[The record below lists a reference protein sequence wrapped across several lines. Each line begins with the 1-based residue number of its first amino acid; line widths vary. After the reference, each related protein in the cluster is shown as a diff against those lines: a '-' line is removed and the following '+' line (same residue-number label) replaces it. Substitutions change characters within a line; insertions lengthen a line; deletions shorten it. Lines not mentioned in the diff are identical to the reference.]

1 MLRSR
6 YKDLPI
12 AEIMAKRKL
21 KNPIYLVILG
31 YLMIIVLGTVLLSL
45 PFSTQVPIRF
55 IDALFTAT
63 SAVCVTGLSVIDIR
77 TVFSDTGLWILIFL
91 MELGGLGIMTFS
103 TALLL
108 ISGMRPGFNQQV
120 MLQENFTQDG
130 RIDSVKILWAVIPF
144 TLLVEACGAVIFFL
158 KFSDLSLGTRI
169 LYAVFHS
176 VSSFCNVGF
185 SPWADSLTHFQ
196 FNPVMNITTCLLII
210 AGGFGFLA
218 ISEARFLFNFKTR
231 TIQRISLHTKIAFFC
246 TLILITVGTASI
258 LLMEWNSSALG
269 STFIQK
275 ITSAAF
281 ISISSRT
288 AGFNSLSMISL
299 GAGTLFLV
307 AVLMFIGTNPG
318 GCGGGIKTTTAA
330 VIALLGFNRLLGRE
344 KTQVLGRTIP
354 EETLEKAVRI
364 FVVSIILIAIFTII
378 LLQTEY
384 SGIHY
389 GSGNTP
395 FLKVLFEVISAYA
408 TCGLSL
414 GLTPEL
420 TDAGRLI
427 LCIVMFIGRL
437 GALFLISAVIK
448 KPNTGAW
455 YAEENIM
462 VG

>member
-1 MLRSR
+1 MLRTR

-12 AEIMAKRKL
+12 AEMVAKRKL

-31 YLMIIVLGTVLLSL
+31 YLTTILLGTLLLSL

-55 IDALFTAT
+55 IDAFFTST

-77 TVFSDTGLWILIFL
+77 AVFSDTGLWILTFL
-91 MELGGLGIMTFS
+91 MEMGGLGIMTFS

-144 TLLVEACGAVIFFL
+144 TLLLEAFGAVIFFL
-158 KFSDLSLGTRI
+158 EFSDLSLSTRI

-185 SPWADSLTHFQ
+185 APWADSLVRFQ
-196 FNPVMNITTCLLII
+196 FNPVINITTSLLIV

-218 ISEARFLFNFKTR
+218 ISETRYLFNFKTR
-231 TIQRISLHTKIAFFC
+231 TIQRVSLHTKIAFFC
-246 TLILITVGTASI
+246 TFILIAAGTIAV
-258 LLMEWNSSALG
+258 LLMERSTADLG
-269 STFIQK
+269 TTFIQRL
-275 ITSAAF
+275 TSAMF
-281 ISISSRT
+281 ISVSSRT
-288 AGFNSLSMISL
+288 AGFNTLNMLSL
-299 GAGTLFLV
+299 GGGTLFLI
-307 AVLMFIGTNPG
+307 AILMFIGANPG
-318 GCGGGIKTTTAA
+318 SCGGGIKTTTAA
-330 VIALLGFNRLLGRE
+330 LLALLGFNRLLGRE

-354 EETLEKAVRI
+354 EETVDKAVRI
-364 FVVSIILIAIFTII
+364 FVVSILIVVVFTII

-384 SGIHY
+384 SGLHY
-389 GSGNTP
+389 GTGNTP

-408 TCGLSL
+408 TCGLSM

-420 TDAGRLI
+420 TDAGRLV
-427 LCIVMFIGRL
+427 LCVVMFIGRL
-437 GALFLISAVIK
+437 GALFLVSAVIRK
-448 KPNTGAW
+448 ANSGAW

>member
-1 MLRSR
+1 MLRTR
-6 YKDLPI
+6 YIDKPFADI
-12 AEIMAKRKL
+12 VAKRKL
-21 KNPIYLVILG
+21 KNPIYLVIFG
-31 YLMIIVLGTVLLSL
+31 YLMTIVIGTLLLSL
-45 PFSTQVPIRF
+45 PISTKVPIRF
-55 IDALFTAT
+55 IDALFTST
-63 SAVCVTGLSVIDIR
+63 SAVCVTGLSVLDIR
-77 TVFSDTGLWILIFL
+77 AVFSDTGLWVITFL
-91 MELGGLGIMTFS
+91 MQVGGLGIMTFS

-130 RIDSVKILWAVIPF
+130 RIDSVKVLWAVIPF
-144 TLLVEACGAVIFFL
+144 TLLIEAFGAIIFFL
-158 KFSDLSLGTRI
+158 EFSDLSIGTRI

-185 SPWADSLTHFQ
+185 APWADSLVRFQ
-196 FNPVMNITTCLLII
+196 FNPVMNIATSLLII

-218 ISEARFLFNFKTR
+218 ISEARYLFNFKTR

-246 TLILITVGTASI
+246 TVILIVAGAVSI
-258 LLMEWNSSALG
+258 LLMEWHTPALG
-269 STFIQK
+269 TTFIQK
-275 ITSAAF
+275 LTSALF
-281 ISISSRT
+281 ISVSSRT
-288 AGFNSLSMISL
+288 AGFNTLNLLSL
-299 GAGTLFLV
+299 GGGTLFLI
-307 AVLMFIGTNPG
+307 AILMFVGANPG
-318 GCGGGIKTTTAA
+318 SCGGGIKTTTAA
-330 VIALLGFNRLLGRE
+330 LIALLGFNRLLGRE

-354 EETLEKAVRI
+354 EETVDKAVRI
-364 FVVSIILIAIFTII
+364 FVVSILIVVVFTII

-384 SGIHY
+384 SGTHY
-389 GSGNTP
+389 SSSNTP

-408 TCGLSL
+408 TCGLSM

-427 LCIVMFIGRL
+427 ICMVMFIGRL

-448 KPNTGAW
+448 KADTGAW